1 MIKDRLLHI
10 MRSKNLT
17 ASQFADL
24 MQVQPSNISHLLSG
38 RNKPS
43 IDFLIK
49 LKETFPEYS
58 FDWIITGKKPITIN
72 NPTPGLLEDAGN
84 DAENELKTD
93 EKAVNQADNFGCFF
107 VNNPEIFVIR
117 VFHIAIY
124 SFGCNRLSACSLC
137 ADSRFYF
144 LADVPC
150 VPL

>member
-1 MIKDRLLHI
+1 MEMIKDRLLHI

-58 FDWIITGKKPITIN
+58 FDWIILGKKPIT
-72 NPTPGLLEDAGN
+72 LSKSEQFLEKK
-84 DAENELKTD
+84 EIPD
-93 EKAVNQADNFGCFF
+93 EK
-107 VNNPEIFVIR
+107 
-117 VFHIAIY
+117 IY
-124 SFGCNRLSACSLC
+124 NSKSDSFNLFSPTQQESQLETESIEKATIPN
-137 ADSRFYF
+137 
-144 LADVPC
+144 DVPKAKEP
-150 VPL
+150 VKIILVYSDNSFEILNKKSQSML